1 MNHLVIINLH
11 QFLLSHQYIDYK
23 NNLEF
28 GIFLVLE
35 EICFYQNV
43 YELDQYDDSQNS
55 SMVKNDQSFI

>member
-11 QFLLSHQYIDYK
+11 QFLLWHQYIDYK

-28 GIFLVLE
+28 DIFLVLE
-35 EICFYQNV
+35 EMCFYQNV